1 MRPGAG
7 LTSQMR
13 RGIQEK
19 GGVGKGGDWAGHLTL
34 LMPGQSFAAKC
45 ILLEGREPLE
55 QRLDY
60 QKVDPAAYRAVLG
73 LENHLH
79 GPAGLEPQLIHLLKL
94 RASQMNGCAYCV
106 DMHTKEARKDGLS
119 EQWIALV
126 CVWREALVFQP
137 RERALLAWT
146 EALTRMGE
154 AGAPDELYQAMRAH
168 FSERDT
174 VNLTVAIATINVW
187 NRLAVGF
194 RSAHPLDAG
203 A

>member
-1 MRPGAG
+1 M
-7 LTSQMR
+7 
-13 RGIQEK
+13 
-19 GGVGKGGDWAGHLTL
+19 
-34 LMPGQSFAAKC
+34 
-45 ILLEGREPLE
+45 E

-60 QKVDPAAYRAVLG
+60 QKVDPAAFRAILG

-79 GPAGLEPQLIHLLKL
+79 GPAGLEPRLIHLLKL
-94 RASQMNGCAYCV
+94 RASQINGCAYCV
-106 DMHTKEARKDGLS
+106 DMHTKEARKDGLG

-126 CVWREALVFQP
+126 FAP

-154 AGAPDELYQAMRAH
+154 AGAPDALYQDMRAH
-168 FSERDT
+168 FSEKDT

-194 RSAHPLDAG
+194 RSAHPLDANPG
-203 A
+203 K